1 MVGNNYFL
9 GTKLAGISQA
19 QQGGGASQPTTIF
32 GRVIKI
38 ALDDSTKVLDAKG
51 NQLPIGAIIY
61 RDITSEKE
69 VKATEHTALPLFTNI
84 KQFPLLNEV
93 VMITPGPTSQ
103 IQSNVTDSV
112 MYYSSVVNIWGNT
125 NHNAIPEPNT
135 DISTILGKGAKELSD
150 INPLYPFP
158 GDTLIEARQG
168 QSIRMGGYQSAQS
181 HIVDSSNSGSPY
193 ILISNGQLKTDNGI
207 DHIVE
212 DINKDPSSLY
222 FLSNHKVDLKAANT
236 KRSSYNTIPQA
247 SDQFKGNQ
255 VILNGG
261 RLYLNAKEDS
271 ILLSAKESVGIS
283 ANTVNLDATDYFCV
297 DGKKIFLGAKAR
309 TGQTENAVLGMQL
322 DLWLKSLVRNLRII
336 AGAMKVAKNGGGAVA
351 SLQAAGGALDV
362 TLNSLEKQIQN
373 IKSNKVYIE

>member
-1 MVGNNYFL
+1 MIGSGYFL
-9 GTKLAGISQA
+9 GNKLGGLTQA
-19 QQGGGASQPTTIF
+19 QQGGSTGQPTTIF

-38 ALDDSTKVLDAKG
+38 ALDDSTKILDAKG

-69 VKATEHTALPLFTNI
+69 VKATEYPALPLFTNM
-84 KQFPLLNEV
+84 KQLPLLNEV
-93 VMITPGPTSQ
+93 VMLTPGPTSQ
-103 IQSNVTDSV
+103 IQTNVTDSV

-181 HIVDSSNSGSPY
+181 HIVDGSNSGSPF

-236 KRSSYNTIPQA
+236 KRSSYNAVPQA

-255 VILNGG
+255 VVLNAG
-261 RLYLNAKEDS
+261 RVYINAKEDS
-271 ILLSAKESVGIS
+271 ILLSAKESVGIN

-297 DGKKIFLGAKAR
+297 DGSKIFLGAKAR
-309 TGQTENAVLGMQL
+309 TGQTENAVLGKQL
-322 DLWLKSLVRNLRII
+322 DNWLQSLISNLQVI
-336 AGAMKVAKNGGGAVA
+336 ADAMKAAKNGGGAVA
-351 SLQAAGGALDV
+351 SLQAAGTALDT
-362 TLNSLEKQIQN
+362 TLTSLQKQIQN